1 MINDKPLTR
10 SGVSDRIW
18 KLADDC
24 LDDFEREVQ
33 RYFAL
38 AYPKFTPVKYDFTN
52 KIVFLR
58 DDR

>member
-18 KLADDC
+18 SIAGDDR
-24 LDDFEREVQ
+24 DEFEREVE

-38 AYPKFTPVKYDFTN
+38 AYPKFTPVKYDFAN